1 MNNAILAAIIFLHI
15 SIIILCLVVFIIKIK
30 RESKI
35 SSYRKKRSQF
45 RVIKEENDEL

>member
-1 MNNAILAAIIFLHI
+1 MNNAILTAVIFLHI
-15 SIIILCLVVFIIKIK
+15 GIITLCLVVFIIKIK

-45 RVIKEENDEL
+45 RIIKEENDEL